1 MKKRSIVFY
10 GNKVFFNEG
19 ISMRLNTAPSETV
32 DVSNATEIEMNEL
45 RQNPRSKL
53 LDKFKKIDKGEKL

>member
-1 MKKRSIVFY
+1 VKKRSIVFY

>member
-1 MKKRSIVFY
+1 
-10 GNKVFFNEG
+10 
-19 ISMRLNTAPSETV
+19 MRLNTAPSETV